1 VKDEKPAVKKGGLVA
16 GQRVL
21 GSTKV
26 RVALWE
32 ALAFPFSMHS
42 SSLFR
47 WDTAALFASRLSP
60 RRVRVTRRLRLV
72 SSPPSS
78 FPPCSSASSQSHP
91 PQLLPS
97 SSCTTFVHR
106 PHCHLHQRPFSATD
120 SDLLNDD
127 ADLTA
132 SLARARRVAQKTQ
145 ALLATAEGDEDA
157 LDTGASRINT
167 LLKSDQAFQPK
178 KVRCDDACVGC
189 CASVWGVCVR
199 GVVQAWGDFLCGLT
213 LRVWQSSTPFL

>member
-1 VKDEKPAVKKGGLVA
+1 MGSISFPVLHAFELLVQM
-16 GQRVL
+16 GYRCLVCL
-21 GSTKV
+21 SSLTPS
-26 RVALWE
+26 
-32 ALAFPFSMHS
+32 FTCDPS
-42 SSLFR
+42 SSSCF
-47 WDTAALFASRLSP
+47 FP
-60 RRVRVTRRLRLV
+60 
-72 SSPPSS
+72 S

-97 SSCTTFVHR
+97 SPCTTFVHR

-178 KVRCDDACVGC
+178 KVPV
-189 CASVWGVCVR
+189 
-199 GVVQAWGDFLCGLT
+199 
-213 LRVWQSSTPFL
+213 